1 MNLIFKLLFSKSFK
15 MVLKLLGVQRRMWGR
30 RGLLEGERRLDLSGT
45 DFYLFF
51 FSNVV
56 FAHPCASIDLCF
68 STFPLI

>member
-1 MNLIFKLLFSKSFK
+1 MGQE
-15 MVLKLLGVQRRMWGR
+15 GVVDPFR
-30 RGLLEGERRLDLSGT
+30 LLEGEKKRLDSSGT

-56 FAHPCASIDLCF
+56 FARPCASIDLCF

>member
-1 MNLIFKLLFSKSFK
+1 M
-15 MVLKLLGVQRRMWGR
+15 GQEG
-30 RGLLEGERRLDLSGT
+30 GLLEGERQLDLSGT